1 MKFILKL
8 VISAIAVML
17 SSALL
22 SGVQVE
28 SWLSAF
34 IVASFLALFNAV
46 IYPILVFLTIPI
58 TIFTFG
64 LFLFVLNA
72 VIILMVDS
80 AVTGFMIDGFWNAL
94 LFSLILSL
102 ITSIFEGISGINK
115 KEKSNNEL

>member
-22 SGVQVE
+22 SGVEVTN
-28 SWLSAF
+28 WLSAF
-34 IVASFLALFNAV
+34 IVASFLALFNAI

-58 TIFTFG
+58 TLVTFG

-80 AVTGFMIDGFWNAL
+80 AVSGFDVHGFWSAL
-94 LFSLILSL
+94 LFSLILSF
-102 ITSIFEGISGINK
+102 ITSVFEGLSGINK
-115 KEKSNNEL
+115 KNNTDNDL

>member
-22 SGVQVE
+22 SGVEVT

-58 TIFTFG
+58 TIVSFG

-80 AVTGFMIDGFWNAL
+80 AVSGFDVNGFWSAL
-94 LFSLILSL
+94 LFSLILSF
-102 ITSIFEGISGINK
+102 ITSVFEGLSGVNK
-115 KEKSNNEL
+115 KGKTDNEL

>member
-22 SGVQVE
+22 SGVEVTN
-28 SWLSAF
+28 WLSAF
-34 IVASFLALFNAV
+34 IVASFLALFNAI

-72 VIILMVDS
+72 IIILMVDS
-80 AVTGFMIDGFWNAL
+80 AVSGFDVNGFWSAL
-94 LFSLILSL
+94 LFSLILSF
-102 ITSIFEGISGINK
+102 ITSVFEGLSGVNK
-115 KEKSNNEL
+115 KDKTDNEL